1 MNKLLR
7 HLNYCA
13 SQAEVTNM
21 TAKNLAIVWAPNLLK
36 PNSDDSAKVLTE
48 FRTQTVIVEYM
59 IRNVDVFFDKN
70 LASAAIAY
78 YPEIKEQTQQPIQD
92 GM

>member
-1 MNKLLR
+1 MNF
-7 HLNYCA
+7 CA
-13 SQAEVTNM
+13 NQAKITSM

-36 PNSDDSAKVLTE
+36 PKSEDSVAALTE
-48 FRTQTVIVEYM
+48 FRTQAIIVEYM

-78 YPEIKEQTQQPIQD
+78 YPEIKDTQLQD
-92 GM
+92 G